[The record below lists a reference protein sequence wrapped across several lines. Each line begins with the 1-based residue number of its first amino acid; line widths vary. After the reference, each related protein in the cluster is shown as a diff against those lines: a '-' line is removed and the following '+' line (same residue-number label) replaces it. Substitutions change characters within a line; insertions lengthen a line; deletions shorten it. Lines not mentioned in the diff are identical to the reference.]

1 MAQEVN
7 IQINVK
13 KEGAE
18 KNLQTIGVGL
28 KGIQEGAKA
37 AGKSMFSL
45 TKILKG
51 TFVVT
56 AFNAALD
63 LLKNTFMSNQQVVD
77 TLNTATTA
85 LKLVFNDFFNLLF
98 GNIDNMSTFGQEL
111 FRNLQEPFVAALRSL
126 EFFSKAMLN
135 FLSLQFPQAAAN
147 AAIGAE
153 YFNQA
158 LGENNEN
165 IKLITDSLSDYTS
178 GIIDN
183 AKNIVDL
190 DNKFKI
196 AQATNQGL
204 IEQYDRQAE
213 QQRQLRDDTRE
224 SVNDRIIANEELG
237 RILDE
242 QEKKMLANAEISI
255 NAAKAKLDLDTN
267 NIDAQVE
274 LINAQNELAAV
285 EARIEGQR
293 SEQLTNQAALEKEL
307 LDLSFA
313 RAQGAQEVASITA
326 IAEAELID
334 NEVIR
339 LEKLKEIE
347 AAERIEIEKTLQTR
361 INSFKQGTQE
371 RIDAENELAKFQ
383 AESDANEKKRE
394 KEIADAKVTAVSGAL
409 GAIAGLVG
417 QNSKFGKAI
426 AITQAIIDTYAGANK
441 ALAQGGIFGFIGAAS
456 VIAAGLAN
464 VKNITASKEP
474 SPPSFAKGGGAIAT
488 PTPAISTPPAFNVV
502 GATAES
508 QLAQTIAGAQQKP
521 VRAYVVS
528 TDVSSQQALDRKTAN
543 QATLGN

>member
-111 FRNLQEPFVAALRSL
+111 FRNLQEPFVAASRSL

-190 DNKFKI
+190 DNKFK
-196 AQATNQGL
+196 
-204 IEQYDRQAE
+204 
-213 QQRQLRDDTRE
+213 
-224 SVNDRIIANEELG
+224 
-237 RILDE
+237 
-242 QEKKMLANAEISI
+242 
-255 NAAKAKLDLDTN
+255 
-267 NIDAQVE
+267 
-274 LINAQNELAAV
+274 
-285 EARIEGQR
+285 
-293 SEQLTNQAALEKEL
+293 
-307 LDLSFA
+307 
-313 RAQGAQEVASITA
+313 
-326 IAEAELID
+326 
-334 NEVIR
+334 
-339 LEKLKEIE
+339 
-347 AAERIEIEKTLQTR
+347 
-361 INSFKQGTQE
+361 
-371 RIDAENELAKFQ
+371 
-383 AESDANEKKRE
+383 
-394 KEIADAKVTAVSGAL
+394 
-409 GAIAGLVG
+409 
-417 QNSKFGKAI
+417 
-426 AITQAIIDTYAGANK
+426 
-441 ALAQGGIFGFIGAAS
+441 
-456 VIAAGLAN
+456 
-464 VKNITASKEP
+464 
-474 SPPSFAKGGGAIAT
+474 
-488 PTPAISTPPAFNVV
+488 
-502 GATAES
+502 
-508 QLAQTIAGAQQKP
+508 
-521 VRAYVVS
+521 
-528 TDVSSQQALDRKTAN
+528 
-543 QATLGN
+543 